1 MKTLVAALALLV
13 LALAL
18 RLPHGELAEWKND
31 EAIQFSH
38 ERAIAHDHV
47 LPARGL
53 PTTDGPRLPVHF
65 LYVLSVPLFFVD
77 SPEAVRVWIALL
89 ASCTVVSVFL
99 VGKRD
104 VGARTALAWAFL
116 LAVLP
121 DEVRRGRW
129 SWNPNLVPPLAS
141 LALLLLVRSR
151 KNPRGWAGGA
161 LLAFSALLPLIHYSL
176 VGVGAIAFAF
186 GLLARENRRASL
198 AGAVLALALLAPHI
212 VIESKSGFQATRG
225 AMDVARRNHDDPER
239 QPLAFPR
246 LAFQAF
252 TLENYARAAGTEPR
266 AFEPLVSWLTR
277 GLLLAGVLLG
287 ARSLAR
293 GTLAPPGIALLMAL
307 SAWGPFLLLSLPARH
322 HYVQTAVPAL
332 AYLAAYALT
341 RVRAGGLLLAPVG
354 WASVLSVATV
364 LHFAASHV
372 IREDSDYNLP
382 FFEKKRACKEVL
394 ERELELVRFPFSA
407 QSGARF
413 EYPVLLEVCYRELS
427 PEKQA
432 HFELVRQEASPYWD
446 LTVEIPHPR
455 NPKGRV
461 GIFVEGSSVKLE
473 EIP

>member
-1 MKTLVAALALLV
+1 MKTVVAALALLV

-38 ERAIAHDHV
+38 ERAIARDHV

-65 LYVLSVPLFFVD
+65 LYALSVPLFFVD

-89 ASCTVVSVFL
+89 ASSTVVSIFL
-99 VGKRD
+99 VGRKD
-104 VGARTALAWAFL
+104 VGARTALAWALL

-129 SWNPNLVPPLAS
+129 SWNPNLIPPLAS
-141 LALLLLVRSR
+141 LALLLLIRSR
-151 KNPRGWAGGA
+151 KNPSGWAGGA
-161 LLAFSALLPLIHYSL
+161 LLVFSALLPLIHYSL
-176 VGVGAIAFAF
+176 VGVGAIAFVF

-198 AGAVLALALLAPHI
+198 LGAVLALALLAPHV

-225 AMDVARRNHDDPER
+225 ALDVAQRNHDDPER

-246 LAFQAF
+246 LALQAF
-252 TLENYARAAGTEPR
+252 SLESYARAAGTEPGS
-266 AFEPLVSWLTR
+266 FEPFVSWLTR
-277 GLLLAGVLLG
+277 GLVVAGVLLG

-293 GTLAPPGIALLMAL
+293 RALAPPGIALLMAL
-307 SAWGPFLLLSLPARH
+307 SAWGPFLLLGLPARH
-322 HYVQTAVPAL
+322 HYVQTAAPAL

-341 RVRAGGLLLAPVG
+341 RVRSGGLLLAPIG
-354 WASVLSVATV
+354 WASVLSVAAV
-364 LHFAASHV
+364 LHFAASHA
-372 IREDSDYNLP
+372 ILGNSDYDLP
-382 FFEKKRACKEVL
+382 FFEKKRACEEVL
-394 ERELELVRFPFSA
+394 ERELELVRYPVSSL
-407 QSGARF
+407 SGNRF
-413 EYPVLLEVCYRELS
+413 EYLVLLEVCYRELP
-427 PEKQA
+427 PEKKA
-432 HFELVRQEASPYWD
+432 RFELVHQEASAYWD

-461 GIFVEGSSVKLE
+461 AIVVKGSNAALE
-473 EIP
+473 EVP